1 MMPPARSVFTRRAL
15 PLMMSLCAVA
25 AVVAVL
31 MSAVLVAPGVQ
42 DQENARRAARVPELA
57 RSGPGLKYALLESR
71 YRGHVVTRVLL
82 AADPD
87 MITAPPLPPGLRRL
101 PAVGSL
107 YASPAVLRL
116 MRHDDT
122 FRRWFPEPLEG
133 EVSSEGLVSPADLI
147 VYVGVDATAMADS
160 EAVIRFGKQQGPN
173 TYAARLRWYQVA
185 GFLLFVVVPGAF
197 CVMVVSRID
206 AERRRERHRAFIALG
221 APRWWTTAMASLE
234 SGPPVLVG
242 ATAGNL
248 LTPVLCRLVRTL
260 PFVHRSYFVQDV
272 RLNTAAATAIVLGL
286 VALAIGASLALTHVP
301 DLSLLSSRRKRAATN
316 LLPALGIASGA
327 VLLVGAGVET
337 LRIWGSRPAL
347 VVFGLTLGSLA
358 AFVTRGLARY
368 LPRTAPVSVVIAA
381 RTVVRAP
388 GAISRP
394 AALAGVGALAM
405 TAALP
410 LLGALN
416 TGVTWRHLVGS
427 SVLVRAQPLAA
438 STSFDARGDPAA
450 IVVAFA
456 VGLQRDPA
464 PNAPIEGR
472 ALVATCDQLAQ
483 LLDRR
488 VIGCQSG
495 VLAVEGRAVASGV
508 WFERRADATTVP
520 LPPPAGSIDLQS
532 ERVPID
538 VQYVVTNAPD
548 PVADAAGQ
556 LTVAAWAR
564 LRSDPGIIDQFQ
576 AWTVASGPGYIL
588 DVPFADLVTSSTL
601 GLWLA
606 LGLIVTTVLG
616 LGAAMLDAATSRQS
630 HDATRALR
638 VAGCSRTQL
647 VSSRALGQA
656 TMTATAVIIG
666 VLGGAASNFALT
678 KGGLPPGSPSD
689 YVRILIASAAIG
701 VCVALASAVVSTR
714 SARR

>member
-31 MSAVLVAPGVQ
+31 MSAVLVSPGVQ
-42 DQENARRAARVPELA
+42 AEENARRAARVPELA
-57 RSGPGLKYALLESR
+57 RSGPGLKYALVESR

-87 MITAPPLPPGLRRL
+87 VTTAPPLPPGLRRL

-107 YASPAVLRL
+107 YASPAVLQL

-122 FRRWFPEPLEG
+122 FRRWFPGPIEG
-133 EVSSEGLVSPADLI
+133 EVSPEGLVSPAELI

-160 EAVIRFGKQQGPN
+160 EAVIRFGKQQGQN
-173 TYAARLRWYQVA
+173 TSAARLRWYQVA
-185 GFLLFVVVPGAF
+185 GFLLFVVVPGAV

-206 AERRRERHRAFIALG
+206 AERRRHRHRAFIALG

-234 SGPPVLVG
+234 SGLPVLVG
-242 ATAGNL
+242 AATGTL
-248 LTPVLCRLVRTL
+248 LTSVLCRAVRTL
-260 PFVHRSYFVQDV
+260 PLVHRSYFVQDV
-272 RLNTAAATAIVLGL
+272 RLNTTGATAIVVGL

-301 DLSLLSSRRKRAATN
+301 DLSSFSSRPKRAATN
-316 LLPALGIASGA
+316 LLPVLGIASGV
-327 VLLVGAGVET
+327 VLLMGAGVKT

-358 AFVTRGLARY
+358 AVVTRWLVRY
-368 LPRTAPVSVVIAA
+368 LPRAAPVSVVIAA

-410 LLGALN
+410 LLGKLD

-450 IVVAFA
+450 IAIAFA
-456 VGLQRDPA
+456 VGLQRDPT

-472 ALVATCDQLAQ
+472 ALVATCEQLTQ
-483 LLDRR
+483 LLDRS

-495 VLAVEGRAVASGV
+495 VLAVKGRSVASGA

-520 LPPPAGSIDLQS
+520 IPPPAGSIDLQS

-538 VQYVVTNAPD
+538 VQYVVTNAAEPLANAPD
-548 PVADAAGQ
+548 Q

-564 LRSDPGIIDQFQ
+564 LRSDPDIIDQFQ
-576 AWTVASGPGYIL
+576 AWTVASGPGYVL
-588 DVPFADLVTSSTL
+588 DIPFAEQGTTSTL

-616 LGAAMLDAATSRQS
+616 LGAAVLDAATSRQS
-630 HDATRALR
+630 HDAARALR

-647 VSSRALGQA
+647 VASRALGQV

-666 VLGGAASNFALT
+666 VLGGAASNYALT
-678 KGGLPPGSPSD
+678 KGGLPLGSLSA
-689 YVRILIASAAIG
+689 YGRILIISAAIG
-701 VCVALASAVVSTR
+701 GCVALASAVVSTR